1 MSLGVLALSGDGDVT
16 ERLLVPQVFEGRHHV
31 GLEIV
36 PAETELITVSGT
48 HLGCFQSQ
56 IIFSLSIVTVIR
68 AAL

>member
-1 MSLGVLALSGDGDVT
+1 MSLGVLAFGGDGDVT

-48 HLGCFQSQ
+48 HLGCIESQ
-56 IIFSLSIVTVIR
+56 VVFSLKLYGS
-68 AAL
+68 